1 MQRCAV
7 LVVAVWFACGTQ
19 SPPPQPPPM
28 QVPVAAVAPG
38 ELVDSTEYLAQLR
51 SRHDAA
57 IKPQVEGQITQIFV
71 KSGDVVDAGAPL
83 MRIDP
88 ARQSAAVAQTQAAAV
103 SRRAALE
110 LAERNLA
117 RVQELVQR
125 GALPQQE
132 LDNARTAAE
141 TARADL
147 AALGAQLRG
156 SRVQLA
162 YYQVTAPSHG
172 VVGDIPVRVGDT
184 VTPAM
189 QVTSVAD
196 IAVLEANVAIPVS
209 RAKDTKL
216 GGEIRIVDN
225 AGKQVATGKVM
236 FIAPQVSPDTQSVL
250 IKADI
255 DNAGSALRA
264 DQIVR
269 ARVVWKIEQ
278 GLSVPIAA
286 VTWVGGQ
293 PFVFVVEQSNKG
305 TVARQRAVRL
315 GELGDKTYPVE
326 SGLKAGEQIV
336 TGGVQ
341 KVRDGAPIAPQ
352 AANAPQPAPAKP
364 APAKP
369 VPAKPAPS
377 SANPPQPQSQGQG

>member
-1 MQRCAV
+1 
-7 LVVAVWFACGTQ
+7 
-19 SPPPQPPPM
+19 M
-28 QVPVAAVAPG
+28 QVPVAAVAPS
-38 ELVDSTEYLAQLR
+38 ELVDSTEYLALLR
-51 SRHDAA
+51 SRRQAA
-57 IKPQVEGQITQIFV
+57 IKPQVEGQITQISV
-71 KSGDVVDAGAPL
+71 KPGDTVDAGTPM

-88 ARQSAAVAQTQAAAV
+88 ARQSAAVAQTQAAAT

-110 LAERNLA
+110 LADRNLA

-132 LDNARTAAE
+132 LDNARTAAA
-141 TARADL
+141 TARADV

-156 SRVQLA
+156 SVVQLR
-162 YYQVTAPSHG
+162 YYQVTSPSHG

-209 RAKDTKL
+209 RARDVKL
-216 GGEIRIVDN
+216 GGEIRIVDD
-225 AGKQVATGKVM
+225 AGKQIATGKVT
-236 FIAPQVSPDTQSVL
+236 FAAPQVSPDTQSVL
-250 IKADI
+250 VKADI
-255 DNAGSALRA
+255 DNASGALRA

-269 ARVVWKIEQ
+269 VRVVWKVRPGIA
-278 GLSVPIAA
+278 VPVAA

-293 PFVFVVEQSNKG
+293 PFVFVVEKAGNRS
-305 TVARQRAVRL
+305 VARQRVVRL
-315 GELGDKTYPVE
+315 GELGDQTYPVE

-336 TGGVQ
+336 IGGVQ

-352 AANAPQPAPAKP
+352 AGRPQAPPQQAA
-364 APAKP
+364 
-369 VPAKPAPS
+369 
-377 SANPPQPQSQGQG
+377 QPQSRGQG

>member
-1 MQRCAV
+1 M
-7 LVVAVWFACGTQ
+7 
-19 SPPPQPPPM
+19 P
-28 QVPVAAVAPG
+28 VPVAAIAPT

-51 SRHDAA
+51 SRRDAA
-57 IKPQVEGQITQIFV
+57 IKPQVDGQITQIFV
-71 KSGDVVDAGAPL
+71 KPGDVVDAGTPL

-103 SRRAALE
+103 SRRATLA
-110 LAERNLA
+110 LAERNLG

-141 TARADL
+141 TARADV

-156 SRVQLA
+156 SRVQLG
-162 YYQVTAPSHG
+162 YYQVTAPNHG

-196 IAVLEANVAIPVS
+196 IAVLEANVSIPVG
-209 RAKDTKL
+209 RARDIHI
-216 GGEIRIVDN
+216 GSEIRILDAAGN
-225 AGKQVATGKVM
+225 QIAAGKVT
-236 FIAPQVSPDTQSVL
+236 FIAPQVSADSQSVL
-250 IKADI
+250 VKADI
-255 DNAGSALRA
+255 DNASGALRA

-269 ARVVWKIEQ
+269 ARVVWKTHSGIA
-278 GLSVPIAA
+278 VPVAA

-293 PFVFVVEQSNKG
+293 PFVFVPEQVG
-305 TVARQRAVRL
+305 GRTVAKQRAVQL
-315 GELGDKTYPVE
+315 GELGDRTYPVE

-336 TGGVQ
+336 IGGLQ
-341 KVRDGAPIAPQ
+341 KLRDGAPIAPQ
-352 AANAPQPAPAKP
+352 APNAPRPRPGA
-364 APAKP
+364 
-369 VPAKPAPS
+369 
-377 SANPPQPQSQGQG
+377 PPQPPSRGQG

>member
-1 MQRCAV
+1 M
-7 LVVAVWFACGTQ
+7 
-19 SPPPQPPPM
+19 P
-28 QVPVAAVAPG
+28 VPVAAVAPS

-51 SRHDAA
+51 SRREAT

-71 KSGDVVDAGAPL
+71 KPGDTVEAGTPL

-88 ARQSAAVAQTQAAAV
+88 ARQSAAVAQTQAAAT

-110 LAERNLA
+110 LAERNLG

-141 TARADL
+141 TARADV

-156 SRVQLA
+156 SVVQLR

-196 IAVLEANVAIPVS
+196 IAVLEANVAIPVG
-209 RAKDTKL
+209 RARDVKL
-216 GGEIRIVDN
+216 GGDIRIIDN
-225 AGKQVATGKVM
+225 AGKQIAAGKVT
-236 FIAPQVSPDTQSVL
+236 FVAPQVSPDTQSVL
-250 IKADI
+250 VKADI
-255 DNAGSALRA
+255 DNASGALRA
-264 DQIVR
+264 DQVVR
-269 ARVVWKIEQ
+269 VRMVWKVHPGIA
-278 GLSVPIAA
+278 VPVAA

-293 PFVFVVEQSNKG
+293 PFVFVVEKAGNR

-315 GELGDKTYPVE
+315 GELGDQTYPVE
-326 SGLKAGEQIV
+326 SGLKPGEQIIV
-336 TGGVQ
+336 GGVQ

-352 AANAPQPAPAKP
+352 AAPPSAPAPQAA
-364 APAKP
+364 
-369 VPAKPAPS
+369 
-377 SANPPQPQSQGQG
+377 QPKSREQG